1 MATQFMRVLRPHL
14 PFVVIVPLLVI
25 GMTWPTFVKVFDTSE
40 LWLPRRDIDINM
52 LFWDA
57 WYFKRLLAG
66 QADFYYTYLK
76 FHPEGASLAYHNFTL
91 PHMALFAGLQAFL
104 PPFNAFNLT
113 YLILVYLTILS
124 GYIYLYYLF
133 RDRWIALFGA
143 VVFGA
148 GGFVLMRPG
157 QVSTS
162 FIAGIPLTLY
172 FFQRGIL
179 EERRLYMLIAGCL
192 VGASAF
198 IGLYVQVCLLLTLAI
213 FTLVFARSRWRDGS
227 FWQSMIMFCLIAA
240 ALTFVRIVPMV
251 ADPAGLADALNKT
264 GGREY
269 DNDLL
274 AYFAYYPNLITGPIF
289 ERVFGPDPGL
299 SEVYLGYTVILL
311 VIFAIAGRQHR
322 NEKLLWLALLI
333 FFLVMRLGST
343 LKINGVQYENILLPK
358 YFLTEWL
365 PQLFYPFWS
374 TDDFYSGAL
383 LPLAVLASFGLTT
396 ILRSFM
402 LERHRRVILILLA
415 LVAIEYYHGPD
426 PKIIPKRQFAFIDW
440 LKTEPDQASIHLI
453 NLPMGGQNSK
463 YYDFHQTMTGY
474 PQVEGRPTRTPD
486 SAFRYIEDNALLSA
500 WRGQLS
506 YHCLP
511 GNRADYHA
519 ALDQLLADNFSH
531 ILLHKWRA
539 LKVVHLHRFA
549 GVAPAYDDHFVTIYR
564 VKDLRGGCENTA
576 LIDLGPRFILWD
588 RLGPESNLPESGA
601 AVLSIH
607 PDGAGGLSEY
617 YEAAAARPQQVLPIA
632 DADLGTGRKLDRE
645 MQRYDPN
652 TILESSSVFLLVY
665 NPRHSAPD
673 RLETYREWLSGR
685 LKLCGRESP
694 GAEAILEYFL
704 DADYSCAL
712 LMDGQP
718 RQVAYENGI
727 ELGNMHY
734 EVAGDRLELQL
745 LWRSLPE
752 ETHSISVQF
761 VDGEGA
767 RVGGQDFV
775 IGHEPLARYVIDLSG
790 LETGVYVAKLILY
803 NFETL
808 ASAPGRLTGS
818 DQRFEREL
826 ELAQFER
833 QPID

>member
-1 MATQFMRVLRPHL
+1 MRVLRAHL

-66 QADFYYTYLK
+66 QADFYYTDLK
-76 FHPEGASLAYHNFTL
+76 FHPEGVSLAYHNFTL

-198 IGLYVQVCLLLTLAI
+198 IGLYVQVCLLVTLAI
-213 FTLVFARSRWRDGS
+213 FTLVFAHSRWRDGS

-289 ERVFGPDPGL
+289 ERIFGPDPGL

-343 LKINGVQYENILLPK
+343 LKINGVQFENILLPK

-396 ILRSFM
+396 ILRSFR

-486 SAFRYIEDNALLSA
+486 SAFRYIEGNAMLSA
-500 WRGQLS
+500 WRRDRS

-511 GNRADYHA
+511 GNRLEYHA
-519 ALDQLLADNFSH
+519 ALDQLLADDFSH

-539 LKVVHLHRFA
+539 LKVVHLNRFA
-549 GVAPAYDDHFVTIYR
+549 GTAPAYDDHFVNIYR

-576 LIDLGPRFILWD
+576 LIDLGPRFILQD
-588 RLGPESNLPESGA
+588 SLAPGSILPETGA

-607 PDGAGGLSEY
+607 PDGDGGLSDY
-617 YEAAAARPQQVLPIA
+617 YAAAEERPQQILPLA
-632 DADLGTGRKLDRE
+632 DADLRAEGERDRE
-645 MQRYDPN
+645 LRRYDPN
-652 TILESSSVFLLVY
+652 TILGRSSVFLLVFDA
-665 NPRHSAPD
+665 RRSDRD
-673 RLETYREWLSGR
+673 RLEIYRAWLSER
-685 LKLCGRESP
+685 LNSCGRELRSVDVV
-694 GAEAILEYFL
+694 LEYYL
-704 DADYSCAL
+704 HADFACAL
-712 LMDGQP
+712 LLDGEP
-718 RQVAYENGI
+718 LQVAYDNGI
-727 ELGNMHY
+727 ALGNLRY
-734 EVAGDRLELQL
+734 EIAGDRLEIQL

-761 VDGEGA
+761 VDGAGS
-767 RVGGQDFV
+767 RNGGHDFV
-775 IGHEPLARYVIDLSG
+775 IGHEPLERHVIDLSELAPG
-790 LETGVYVAKLILY
+790 EYVAKLIVY

-808 ASAPGRLTGS
+808 ASVPGRALAS
-818 DQRFEREL
+818 DQRFAREL
-826 ELAQFER
+826 DIAQFER
-833 QPID
+833 EPQD